1 MIVRDKLP
9 VRRIIPTKSEKG
21 KKWSKHKKDL
31 KVDFNNHCAYC
42 GSFDGFAKT
51 YFEVDHFVPKVFFTK
66 FNNIGLAQ
74 YSNLVYSCKFCNG
87 NKLAKWPS
95 QSEDVYN
102 KNNEGFIEPCDS
114 EFDNHLYRTKDGAIL
129 WHTDLGKWM
138 AVEAFKFDQRE
149 KEIKIL
155 WSLNKTRI
163 SIDSTTDLLNKETE
177 GTEEYNVIYTKLLQ
191 ISLTYVL
198 FDKQLIE
205 YYSNL

>member
-1 MIVRDKLP
+1 MIVREKLP

-21 KKWSKHKKDL
+21 NKWSKHKKDL

-66 FNNIGLAQ
+66 LGNIGLAQ

-102 KNNEGFIEPCDS
+102 QNNEGFIEPCNP
-114 EFDNHLYRTKDGAIL
+114 EFDNHLYRTIDGSIL

-149 KEIKIL
+149 REIKLL
-155 WSLNKTRI
+155 WNFNRTRI
-163 SIDSTTDLLNKETE
+163 SIDLTIDLLNREIE
-177 GTEEYNVIYTKLLQ
+177 GTEEYNEIYTKLHQ
-191 ISLTYVL
+191 YYPTYHS
-198 FDKQLIE
+198 FHQQLIE
-205 YYSNL
+205 YFNNL